1 MDQSPAKVRVGIGG
15 WEHEILDTVLYGE
28 PDLPPEEKLERY
40 ARTYDAAVVR
50 ATFWDED
57 LDEEDAAAWMRAV
70 RQNSSFRFIVKLH
83 HHFTHGQNPSAS
95 TRQRTRELV
104 QVLDAGGRLGALLAQ
119 FPFSFTN
126 TGANRFALI
135 RLAEIFSGFP
145 LQVEFRH
152 ASWHQLSPPNFFED
166 HRVPIVCADLPRIRH
181 FMPFQTA
188 TPGPHILLRLHGRNE
203 KGWLQNGLD
212 ARYDYLYN
220 TRELIELRRRVEAM
234 TPTTRQITVIFNNT
248 TNGYAV
254 PNSLQLLSALHGGK
268 PVTVPP
274 AALTTFDQLRQIADP
289 SGLQEGLFD
298 TGNFRTAD

>member
-1 MDQSPAKVRVGIGG
+1 MELSPAKVRVGIGG

-28 PDLPPEEKLERY
+28 PGLSPDEKLERY
-40 ARTYDAAVVR
+40 ARTYDAVVVR
-50 ATFWDED
+50 ATFWDAD
-57 LDEEDAAAWMRAV
+57 LDEKDAEAWVRAV
-70 RQNSSFRFIVKLH
+70 RGNASFRFIVKLH
-83 HHFTHGQNPSAS
+83 HHFTHGHNPSAS

-145 LQVEFRH
+145 IQVELRH
-152 ASWHQLSPPNFFED
+152 ASWHQLAPPSFFKD
-166 HRVPIVCADLPRIRH
+166 QHVPIVCADLPRIRQ
-181 FMPFQTA
+181 FMPFQIA

-220 TRELIELRRRVEAM
+220 SRELIELRRRIEAM
-234 TPTTRQITVIFNNT
+234 SPAARQITVIFNNT

-254 PNSLQLLSALHGGK
+254 ANSLQLLSALHAGK
-268 PVTVPP
+268 PVIVPP
-274 AALTTFDQLRQIADP
+274 PALAAFTQLRQIADP

-298 TGNFRTAD
+298 TGSLRTAV